1 MTIDMPKPVSNA
13 YIKSDNAAPNPVTK
27 PDHRPLFNVRCI
39 HNIPIGPIGA
49 DTNMPMAKPRII
61 VYSVKSI
68 KSKNYLILSSNRIK
82 DPNSKSYRRFPLSD
96 FELSVNT
103 NEKLVEFLEHENDC
117 LIFQHKTKKTIR
129 LNVSLDLREMLYYIQ
144 QGFNPSINDLKGKFI
159 ELQVFKNLLEAET
172 YTEIL
177 VTNDD
182 KNYFRISLDKGT
194 MHLSVAPLNNE

>member
-68 KSKNYLILSSNRIK
+68 KPKNYLILLKYGIN
-82 DPNSKSYRRFPLSD
+82 
-96 FELSVNT
+96 
-103 NEKLVEFLEHENDC
+103 
-117 LIFQHKTKKTIR
+117 HKI
-129 LNVSLDLREMLYYIQ
+129 V
-144 QGFNPSINDLKGKFI
+144 
-159 ELQVFKNLLEAET
+159 
-172 YTEIL
+172 
-177 VTNDD
+177 
-182 KNYFRISLDKGT
+182 
-194 MHLSVAPLNNE
+194 

>member
-1 MTIDMPKPVSNA
+1 MVRHQ
-13 YIKSDNAAPNPVTK
+13 YFEGK
-27 PDHRPLFNVRCI
+27 PDFFKRLPYQSLLEFHKELN
-39 HNIPIGPIGA
+39 
-49 DTNMPMAKPRII
+49 DTSSRDVISDIAYTISCSEGCWDKEL
-61 VYSVKSI
+61 
-68 KSKNYLILSSNRIK
+68 SKNYLILSSNRIK

>member
-1 MTIDMPKPVSNA
+1 
-13 YIKSDNAAPNPVTK
+13 
-27 PDHRPLFNVRCI
+27 
-39 HNIPIGPIGA
+39 
-49 DTNMPMAKPRII
+49 
-61 VYSVKSI
+61 
-68 KSKNYLILSSNRIK
+68 
-82 DPNSKSYRRFPLSD
+82 
-96 FELSVNT
+96 
-103 NEKLVEFLEHENDC
+103 
-117 LIFQHKTKKTIR
+117 
-129 LNVSLDLREMLYYIQ
+129 MLYYIQ